1 MIYVTTHAGAR
12 RNARGRS
19 AQDHPAAA
27 SRCLYRR
34 AAGNALIKET
44 DNPAHKIAEP
54 RRLPTTRRALPHAR
68 LAQISQVTAALRA
81 ATLAAMPEPACPRRA
96 EPGQAMAAAA
106 QQPPHPMTAPY
117 RRDNGNPASSLI
129 SAPACYKASL
139 RAGRS
144 QREIRRYARYRESRC
159 PLTEA
164 RRKG

>member
-34 AAGNALIKET
+34 AVGNALIKET

-68 LAQISQVTAALRA
+68 LADQPGHCGAPRRYPGRHARTCPSASRRTGPSDGSSPAAVAPHDGAVQARQRQSRLKPDISSSLLQSVTAWTAVTARD
-81 ATLAAMPEPACPRRA
+81 
-96 EPGQAMAAAA
+96 
-106 QQPPHPMTAPY
+106 PPF
-117 RRDNGNPASSLI
+117 
-129 SAPACYKASL
+129 
-139 RAGRS
+139 
-144 QREIRRYARYRESRC
+144 
-159 PLTEA
+159 
-164 RRKG
+164 